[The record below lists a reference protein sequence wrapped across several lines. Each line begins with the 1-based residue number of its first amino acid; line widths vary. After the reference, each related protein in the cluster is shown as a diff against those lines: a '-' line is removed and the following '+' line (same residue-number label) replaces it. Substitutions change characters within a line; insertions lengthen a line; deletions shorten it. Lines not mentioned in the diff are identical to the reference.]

1 MFLSRL
7 ILNPRNRAVRRD
19 LADCH
24 NLHRTLLSA
33 FPNSESTAPRNEFG
47 LLYRI
52 ETNTRSGRISA
63 IVQSKLEPDW
73 SGLNGYLLDV
83 ENNPACKSVGAY
95 YDALHSG
102 QRLVF
107 RLRANPTRKVDTK
120 TRPDGAK
127 SNGKRV
133 DIRGEGNQ
141 IAWLERKAEASG
153 FRLLRIRIDADQA
166 AAARQMCDVVPLPDS
181 PPRTFPNLRTRS
193 DDRLFG
199 LRADKN
205 RQGEIKRLTFG
216 TVQFEGVLE
225 VTDAEKFKQTL
236 ASGIGS
242 GKAYGFGL
250 LSIAPAARR

>member
-33 FPNSESTAPRNEFG
+33 FPNAESAAPRDEFG

-52 ETNTRSGRISA
+52 DTDARSGMISA

-83 ENNPACKSVGAY
+83 EDNPACKPVSDF
-95 YDALHSG
+95 YDVLRAG
-102 QRLVF
+102 QRLAF
-107 RLRANPTRKVDTK
+107 RLRANPTRKIDTK

-133 DIRGEGNQ
+133 DIRGEENQ
-141 IAWLERKAEASG
+141 IAWLERKAESSG
-153 FRLLRIRIDADQA
+153 FRLLRIRLDADQIA
-166 AAARQMCDVVPLPDS
+166 AASRMCDVAPSLDS
-181 PPRTFPNLRTRS
+181 SPQTLPNLRTRP
-193 DDRLFG
+193 DDKIFG
-199 LRADKN
+199 LRADKHH
-205 RQGEIKRLTFG
+205 RGEFKHLTFG
-216 TVQFEGVLE
+216 AVQFEGLLE
-225 VTDAEKFKQTL
+225 ITDIEKFKQTL
-236 ASGIGS
+236 ANGVGS

-250 LSIAPAARR
+250 LSIAPTR